1 MVNSAS
7 RKRVTTVLSETRVVE
22 QMELMTNL
30 SGEELSLL
38 ETKIVKR
45 FGDKPSDRL
54 LKKLLATIRLITLFR
69 VAGEVLLRG
78 SSEQLGRRVN
88 KALGKKL
95 RVIRREGES
104 HG

>member
-7 RKRVTTVLSETRVVE
+7 RKKVTAVLSETRVVE
-22 QMELMTNL
+22 QMELMSSL
-30 SGEELSLL
+30 SAKELSLL
-38 ETKIVKR
+38 ETRIVKR
-45 FGDKPSDRL
+45 FGDKLSDRL

-78 SSEQLGRRVN
+78 SSEQLGRQVSRAI
-88 KALGKKL
+88 KRKL
-95 RVIRREGES
+95 KVIIRRDGS